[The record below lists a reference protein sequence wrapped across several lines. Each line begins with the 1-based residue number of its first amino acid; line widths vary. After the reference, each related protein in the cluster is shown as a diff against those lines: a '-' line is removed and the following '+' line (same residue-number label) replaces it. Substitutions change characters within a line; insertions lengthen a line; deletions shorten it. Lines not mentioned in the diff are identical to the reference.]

1 MYRRMESMKAAD
13 RRTYPGRK
21 QSEKNNT
28 LNRSKMSDSGSG
40 IRWLER
46 NIFAGGGRKHQCL
59 FRNIVM
65 ISRYWD
71 FQLKQ

>member
-1 MYRRMESMKAAD
+1 
-13 RRTYPGRK
+13 
-21 QSEKNNT
+21 
-28 LNRSKMSDSGSG
+28 MSDSGSG
-40 IRWLER
+40 ILWLGR